1 MLAMGGMAPWHEIA
15 SMSMPEPELV
25 ARFGLPAILGILAI
39 VSGLMHAFTTL
50 MGFWTSSARVLYG
63 AAQLNQ
69 LPRGFMKVNC
79 YGQPF
84 LANVVVYMFSSF
96 FCFFSGDN
104 WVQYIYAISS
114 IAAGVVYFISCLDVV
129 RLRMLHPEWKRP

>member
-1 MLAMGGMAPWHEIA
+1 
-15 SMSMPEPELV
+15 MSMPEPELV

-50 MGFWTSSARVLYG
+50 MGFWTFSARVLYG

-69 LPRGFMKVNC
+69 LPRGFMRVNH

-84 LANVVVYMFSSF
+84 LANVVVYMFSLF
-96 FCFFSGDN
+96 FC
-104 WVQYIYAISS
+104 
-114 IAAGVVYFISCLDVV
+114 
-129 RLRMLHPEWKRP
+129 